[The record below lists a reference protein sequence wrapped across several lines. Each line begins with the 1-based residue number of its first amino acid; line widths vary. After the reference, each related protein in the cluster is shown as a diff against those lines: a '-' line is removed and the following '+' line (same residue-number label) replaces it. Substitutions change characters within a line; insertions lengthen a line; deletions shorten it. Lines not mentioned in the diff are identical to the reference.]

1 MDKKP
6 DKKKR
11 GRKPK
16 SKIVINENPIFSK
29 NEKLDNLIVCIKE
42 KNETYINNS
51 TVDQF
56 LILKDNS
63 TINMTNVNFN
73 GSITAES
80 GTSLYKDG
88 VKIAP

>member
-1 MDKKP
+1 MF
-6 DKKKR
+6 
-11 GRKPK
+11 G
-16 SKIVINENPIFSK
+16 SNNSSTVN
-29 NEKLDNLIVCIKE
+29 
-42 KNETYINNS
+42 INNS
-51 TVDQF
+51 TIDQF